1 MIHPGEHDLIL
12 ATHGRG
18 ILIVDD
24 ITPLRQLSSKILEKD
39 INDAN
44 AAFEAIIGK
53 ELAGVNSRL
62 AGKKLDPINVMTKE
76 EYDKKQQDK

>member
-1 MIHPGEHDLIL
+1 MIHPREHDLIL